1 MTGEDFVGLCRDG
14 DLAGVREALDTGADP
29 IASVPF
35 ADGDTTVPISAL
47 YFACVGDHRDVVRLL
62 LERGA
67 EPNDGESVYHAAE
80 LNHRECLELL
90 LAHGADV
97 GGRSS
102 TYHNTP
108 LYFLSGYHGN
118 NPKSATVAL
127 GMRWLLEHGADP
139 NVWSGDERETPLHRC
154 AGSGWAAVV
163 ELLLAHGADPAQ
175 ERADGRTAYALAVR
189 GGHTA
194 VAGMLAARGGAGK
207 PLSPA
212 DELLGA
218 CARGDESAAAA
229 VLAKHPGLVA
239 SLGGD
244 DRGAIVQVLSDNRP
258 DAVRAFV
265 RCGFDLAWE
274 GPWGGTPLHHAAWHG
289 SPQLTRMLLE
299 LGAPIDVRDS
309 RFGSSPIGWA
319 AHGSRH
325 GREDDDA
332 YAAVVT
338 ALLDAGASREPS
350 INKWGEPPEAMA
362 SPRVVALLKERG
374 FAP

>member
-1 MTGEDFVGLCRDG
+1 MTAEEFVALCRDG
-14 DLAGVREALDTGADP
+14 DLDGVRAALDAGADP
-29 IASVPF
+29 NTSVPF
-35 ADGDTTVPISAL
+35 EDGETTAPISAL

-67 EPNDGESVYHAAE
+67 KPDDGESCYHAAE
-80 LNHRECLELL
+80 LNHRACLEML
-90 LAHGADV
+90 LAHGADLS
-97 GGRSS
+97 GRSS

-108 LYFLSGYHGN
+108 LYFLSGYHGGTD
-118 NPKSATVAL
+118 KSATVAL
-127 GMRWLLEHGADP
+127 GMQWLLEHGADP
-139 NVWSGDERETPLHRC
+139 NVWSGEAKETPLHRC
-154 AGSGWAAVV
+154 AASGWGPVV
-163 ELLLAHGADPAQ
+163 EMLLAHGADPAQ
-175 ERADGRTAYALAVR
+175 ERADGRNAYALAVR
-189 GGHTA
+189 GGHPE
-194 VAGMLAARGGAGK
+194 VARSLAARGGASK

-218 CARGDESAAAA
+218 CAQGDESSAAA

-239 SLGGD
+239 SLAGV
-244 DRGAIVQVLSDNRP
+244 DRGAIVQVLSENRP

-289 SPQLTRMLLE
+289 SPHLTAMLLG

-325 GREDDDA
+325 CREDDDA
-332 YAAVVT
+332 YTAVVT
-338 ALLDAGASREPS
+338 ALLDAGASREAS

-362 SPRVVALLKERG
+362 SPRVAGLLKERG
-374 FAP
+374 FAR